1 MGFAFQEMLEEIN
14 GKNGLRE
21 ISQKAKEAWQS
32 YVSEKSIDAMEM
44 MIRSSYG
51 DY

>member
-21 ISQKAKEAWQS
+21 LSNKAKEAVILENVFIFMLYPPS
-32 YVSEKSIDAMEM
+32 F
-44 MIRSSYG
+44 
-51 DY
+51 